1 MQTSIYVT
9 ICMVLSLES
18 TFHTCQKKFTR
29 TPLVIKTRTTIRFCL
44 NKKASVCLRRELKTS
59 QHKSYP
65 NGGKDDELVI
75 VVDLSL
81 RPLWRQDDA
90 TVIDIVV
97 VECARHTEY

>member
-1 MQTSIYVT
+1 
-9 ICMVLSLES
+9 
-18 TFHTCQKKFTR
+18 
-29 TPLVIKTRTTIRFCL
+29 
-44 NKKASVCLRRELKTS
+44 VCLRRELKTS